1 MRLQTGEKSRGF
13 TLIELM
19 VVVAI
24 ATVLIS
30 IAIPSY
36 MTQVRQ
42 SRRTE
47 ARTAVLDAA
56 GREERFFSTNGSSY
70 TQTAGSLGYTGFPI
84 AVGSGYYNL
93 TVCSPACA
101 PSAVGAP
108 SYTAIALPIAGTSQA
123 QDTAC
128 QGFAVDSTGVQWA
141 ETGGAWAQNIP
152 ANAAAALCWSN

>member
-1 MRLQTGEKSRGF
+1 MSLERSAQSRGF
-13 TLIELM
+13 TLVEMM

-24 ATVLIS
+24 ATVLLT

-36 MTQVRQ
+36 MSQVRQ

-70 TQTAGSLGYTGFPI
+70 TQTAGSLGYTALPI

-93 TVCSPACA
+93 SVCSPACA

-128 QGFAVDSTGVQWA
+128 QGFAVDSTGMQWA
-141 ETGGAWAQNIP
+141 ETGGAWAQAVP
-152 ANAAAALCWSN
+152 ANAAASLCWTN